1 MKTNHDKPLIF
12 YCADL
17 STCLQLD
24 FVEGNIFAGFPNPA
38 DNYIEQSID
47 LNRELVKHPANT
59 FFARVCGDSL
69 IDAGV
74 EEGDLLII
82 DKSIEPSDG
91 DMIVAFIDGD
101 FTLKFVH
108 KDKNSDF
115 IWLKPAND
123 DYPPIKVLPDN
134 NFIVWGV
141 VTYTIK
147 RRK

>member
-12 YCADL
+12 YYADL

-47 LNRELVKHPANT
+47 LNRELIKHPANT

-74 EEGDLLII
+74 EEGDLLIV
-82 DKSIEPSDG
+82 D
-91 DMIVAFIDGD
+91 FIDGD
-101 FTLKFVH
+101 FTLKFVR

-123 DYPPIKVLPDN
+123 AYPPIKILPDN
-134 NFIVWGV
+134 SFIVWGV

>member
-1 MKTNHDKPLIF
+1 MKKNPDKPLLLYWVDITT
-12 YCADL
+12 Y
-17 STCLQLD
+17 LQLN
-24 FVEGNIFAGFPNPA
+24 FIEGNIFAGFPNPA
-38 DNYIEQSID
+38 ENYIEQSID

-69 IDAGV
+69 INAGV

-82 DKSIEPSDG
+82 DKSLEPSDG

-115 IWLKPAND
+115 IWLKPANEA
-123 DYPPIKVLPDN
+123 YPSIKVSSDN
-134 NFIVWGV
+134 DFIVWGV

>member
-1 MKTNHDKPLIF
+1 MKKNPDKPLVL
-12 YCADL
+12 YWVDL
-17 STCLQLD
+17 TTYLQLN
-24 FVEGNIFAGFPNPA
+24 FIEGNIFAGFPNPA
-38 DNYIEQSID
+38 ENYIEQSID

-69 IDAGV
+69 INAGV

-82 DKSIEPSDG
+82 DKSLEPSDG

-115 IWLKPAND
+115 IWLKQLMKPTH
-123 DYPPIKVLPDN
+123 L
-134 NFIVWGV
+134 
-141 VTYTIK
+141 
-147 RRK
+147 